1 MLIAITAVIAPTT
14 PPVTAGLEAP
24 NSNRWMKVTATA
36 VTMATNTIRAID
48 LTDIFPLVELSM
60 VFSSTFT

>member
-1 MLIAITAVIAPTT
+1 
-14 PPVTAGLEAP
+14 
-24 NSNRWMKVTATA
+24 MKVTATA

-60 VFSSTFT
+60 VFSSTFTEDNNARAL